1 VGYIES
7 KIENQRNLKT
17 ILFRNKGIRKLALQ
31 MYVSDLNKSKEKVV
45 TDFVVSVQFDVKIKD
60 IKKPINIEQIKQI
73 QIKLKNSPNVNA
85 AVRNFLTRSN
95 VTVNQIVNE
104 VENRKRQ
111 EEQAARNARRQ
122 SFIAKYKKEFGV
134 TNNTIDHTQQ
144 SYDDAVARKK
154 QELRNKLRNKLKKN
168 IENSKSLTA
177 ENRRMLLSKL
187 NDAGTRKNFEKKTI
201 AFDKMMGKIQKS
213 KYLTDDQK
221 KFLSTLGNISEAQ
234 KRFEALEAFEKLKTK
249 AKKNITKM
257 QINSREYLQQI
268 NLSRTKNEVSKVIQ
282 EAEKRAAFEKK
293 AREFEKL
300 KTKAKKQIT
309 KMKINNPREYLQQI
323 NDSRTKNEV
332 SKVIEEAEKRELLEQ
347 FKKKQKAQ
355 VSDLKMLPAKNKDNY
370 LKNIDGATSER
381 QVEAAVK
388 GARNTD
394 EKLRKKEESLRK
406 VAKSWLG
413 KSKYENALSV

>member
-1 VGYIES
+1 
-7 KIENQRNLKT
+7 
-17 ILFRNKGIRKLALQ
+17 
-31 MYVSDLNKSKEKVV
+31 
-45 TDFVVSVQFDVKIKD
+45 
-60 IKKPINIEQIKQI
+60 
-73 QIKLKNSPNVNA
+73 
-85 AVRNFLTRSN
+85 
-95 VTVNQIVNE
+95 
-104 VENRKRQ
+104 
-111 EEQAARNARRQ
+111 
-122 SFIAKYKKEFGV
+122 
-134 TNNTIDHTQQ
+134 
-144 SYDDAVARKK
+144 
-154 QELRNKLRNKLKKN
+154 
-168 IENSKSLTA
+168 
-177 ENRRMLLSKL
+177 MLLSKL

-268 NLSRTKNEVSKVIQ
+268 NLSRTKNEVSKVI
-282 EAEKRAAFEKK
+282 
-293 AREFEKL
+293 
-300 KTKAKKQIT
+300 
-309 KMKINNPREYLQQI
+309 
-323 NDSRTKNEV
+323 
-332 SKVIEEAEKRELLEQ
+332 EEAEKRELLEQ